1 MGQLPSSAF
10 QAYDPNNASSIQPGP
25 FSLYSVSVNQILP
38 TQMNEGFAEVG
49 VKTSG
54 WDLVSSSSLQSTLL
68 TDIEPVVI
76 GPGGKLYLLDGHHTF
91 TALIDSTYGA
101 SNPTVYVNVVANYSN
116 LTTSEFWTQMQS
128 ANLLLPLNEGVPQ
141 TVNTNTGSPIPT
153 SLTGLTNDPYR
164 GLEYSILK
172 NKSSVLYPNSSN
184 ITGASGSTIPGL
196 DKVAGFYSDFIW
208 AQAYRDANSGLGLS
222 YLSPSDIALSTQW
235 NLNPNSATTMPGI
248 SGTVTVAQLPGF
260 ILSQNIT
267 ISTTISNTTLA
278 TGTLDGNG
286 TFTGITSFTFG
297 SVTVGTPQSGLVM
310 QLGADKGFSVT
321 LSGANTYTGGTTIL
335 AGTLVVAND
344 AALGAAAPATYSI
357 DPNHIASSVEAAN
370 GIIFNSLKEGAGT
383 LQLGTT
389 PGGGTST
396 FTTNR
401 PIAVDGE
408 TAKLNLDG
416 YIATLTGT
424 IISLGSD
431 GTGLGTTSGASD
443 FTVED
448 TSSGAKGVIVLAPT
462 SGSNANFYG
471 NWII

>member
-25 FSLYSVSVNQILP
+25 FALYTVSVDQILP

-49 VKTSG
+49 TKTTG
-54 WDLVSSSSLQSTLL
+54 WNLVSSSSLQSTLL

-76 GPGGKLYLLDGHHTF
+76 GPDGKLYLLDGHHTF

-101 SNPTVYVNVVANYSN
+101 SNPTVYVNIVANFSN

-141 TVNTNTGSPIPT
+141 TVNVNTGAPIPT

-208 AQAYRDANSGLGLS
+208 AQAYRDANGGLGLS

-235 NLNPNSATTMPGI
+235 NLNPNSATTMPGV
-248 SGTVTVAQLPGF
+248 GTVTVAQLPGF
-260 ILSQNIT
+260 ILNQNVT
-267 ISTTISNTTLA
+267 VSTTISNAALA

-297 SVTVGTPQSGLVM
+297 SVTFSNGAQLTIGDTTNDLASTLSSAITETGTAVTGALTKAGSGL
-310 QLGADKGFSVT
+310 LD
-321 LSGANTYTGGTTIL
+321 LSGMSKGKLTLVTGSTIAVTGGTL
-335 AGTLVVAND
+335 RLERR
-344 AALGAAAPATYSI
+344 AARS
-357 DPNHIASSVEAAN
+357 
-370 GIIFNSLKEGAGT
+370 
-383 LQLGTT
+383 
-389 PGGGTST
+389 
-396 FTTNR
+396 
-401 PIAVDGE
+401 
-408 TAKLNLDG
+408 
-416 YIATLTGT
+416 
-424 IISLGSD
+424 
-431 GTGLGTTSGASD
+431 
-443 FTVED
+443 
-448 TSSGAKGVIVLAPT
+448 
-462 SGSNANFYG
+462 
-471 NWII
+471 